1 MTSAVC
7 LLAGTAAAQTVPAA
21 SVPTASPPGE
31 APAAAGDLGDIVV
44 TAQRRPERLQTVPIS
59 VAVVDGD
66 SLRNFQSGG
75 EDIFALAGRV
85 PGLYAETTTGRIF
98 PRFYIRGL
106 GNIDFYLGASQ
117 PVSIVQDDV
126 VLEHVVLKSNPV
138 FDVAQVEVLRGPQGS
153 LFGRNTTAG
162 IIKFDTIRPTQ
173 TFEGRGSASY
183 GSYNTVTA
191 DVGVG
196 GPLIADKLAF
206 RISGLYQHRDDW
218 VDNRFAGTGADG
230 TRGGK
235 DALGGF
241 TERDVRLQLLA
252 TPTEALSINL
262 SGHAR
267 DYDGTSTI
275 FHRGALRR
283 GSNTIMAEPR
293 TSVSL
298 DEGMGND
305 QAYKTYGGSVNAAW
319 DFGPV
324 TLTSITA
331 YETSSGYSR
340 GDTDG
345 GAAVD
350 YPVRGV
356 PNGFGQSR
364 GNLRDLDQWTQE
376 VRLAS
381 NGQGAFTW
389 QLGGM
394 YFDSRDDTEFYQRN
408 FFLLPT
414 AATYNPNQFVR
425 LHNVNTSWAAFGQA
439 SYQLTPQFRITAGGR
454 ITEDKKQ
461 TRLVRSV
468 RNAAGTV
475 DQFPAT
481 APRFVELK
489 DTQPSWDVSALYE
502 VDSDASV
509 YARVARG
516 FRGPTIQGRSAVFNS
531 AFTTAGSETIMSYE
545 VGAKTRPFANMRFN
559 ATAFAYRVDDIQLN
573 GNDANGNGVLFN
585 ADHANAFGVEA
596 ELEWKPI
603 RNISITLGGSALHT
617 AIRDKTVYA
626 QVCALNGAV
635 TCTVLDPTI
644 TRTIFGAPAVLAQID
659 GNPLPNAPTWQVDA
673 AVRYDIPLWTG
684 GNLFVG
690 GDVNAQGY
698 TNLVL
703 YKTREFYADG
713 NLEAGLK
720 AGYTTPDQKYEI
732 AAFARNITGEK
743 NLKGVIDN
751 FNAAVF
757 NEPRIIGISLSGKFR

>member
-7 LLAGTAAAQTVPAA
+7 LLAGTAAAQTVRAA
-21 SVPTASPPGE
+21 SVPTASAPGE

-408 FFLLPT
+408 FFLLPPPRPT
-414 AATYNPNQFVR
+414 TR
-425 LHNVNTSWAAFGQA
+425 TSSSACIT
-439 SYQLTPQFRITAGGR
+439 STPPG
-454 ITEDKKQ
+454 
-461 TRLVRSV
+461 L
-468 RNAAGTV
+468 
-475 DQFPAT
+475 
-481 APRFVELK
+481 
-489 DTQPSWDVSALYE
+489 
-502 VDSDASV
+502 
-509 YARVARG
+509 
-516 FRGPTIQGRSAVFNS
+516 RSA
-531 AFTTAGSETIMSYE
+531 
-545 VGAKTRPFANMRFN
+545 RPA
-559 ATAFAYRVDDIQLN
+559 
-573 GNDANGNGVLFN
+573 
-585 ADHANAFGVEA
+585 
-596 ELEWKPI
+596 
-603 RNISITLGGSALHT
+603 IS
-617 AIRDKTVYA
+617 
-626 QVCALNGAV
+626 
-635 TCTVLDPTI
+635 
-644 TRTIFGAPAVLAQID
+644 
-659 GNPLPNAPTWQVDA
+659 
-673 AVRYDIPLWTG
+673 
-684 GNLFVG
+684 
-690 GDVNAQGY
+690 
-698 TNLVL
+698 
-703 YKTREFYADG
+703 
-713 NLEAGLK
+713 
-720 AGYTTPDQKYEI
+720 
-732 AAFARNITGEK
+732 
-743 NLKGVIDN
+743 
-751 FNAAVF
+751 
-757 NEPRIIGISLSGKFR
+757 